1 MRTIAKAS
9 KAALLLAS
17 NPGLFS
23 RMAVA
28 KIASLRPVP
37 PLPAKRKIN
46 GIWFE
51 YDAVHTTAPLYFG
64 SYALA
69 LIDVM
74 KRTLRPGDTFLDVGA
89 NIGYLSA
96 MAAGLVGKS
105 GQVHSFEP
113 VPAYFRRLQKLAELN
128 PEYTIVANP
137 YASGEKE
144 GTAKAYVSLEP
155 GENTLVP
162 GYTSQDS
169 LKECIDVPVIR
180 LDRYIENKRLNN
192 IALIKIDTEGFEY
205 PVLLGLQE
213 FFERAERLPAIICEV
228 DPRAERLLGHSP
240 EELANYM
247 AQFGYQPRNVVRRS
261 RPVELSTMNR
271 VDDVLFVP
279 VAPRVPVPELPAYST
294 TALRPLGGFGA
305 EATDPL
311 LDKKS

>member
-1 MRTIAKAS
+1 MRTIAQAS

-23 RMAVA
+23 RMAAA
-28 KIASLRPVP
+28 KIASLRRVP
-37 PLPAKRKIN
+37 PLPAKKKIN

-74 KRTLRPGDTFLDVGA
+74 KRSLRPGDTFLDVGA

-96 MAAGLVGKS
+96 VAAGLVGKA

-128 PEYTIVANP
+128 PEYTIVVNP

-144 GTAKAYVSLEP
+144 GTAKAYVSAEP

-162 GYTSQDS
+162 GYTSEDS
-169 LKECIDVPVIR
+169 LKECIEVSVIR
-180 LDRYIENKRLNN
+180 LDRYIQSQGLSN
-192 IALIKIDTEGFEY
+192 IALIKIDTEGFEF
-205 PVLLGLQE
+205 PVLLGLRD
-213 FFERAERLPAIICEV
+213 FFERAECLPTIICEV
-228 DPRAERLLGHSP
+228 DPRAERLLGHKP
-240 EELANYM
+240 EDLANYM
-247 AQFGYQPRNVVRRS
+247 AQFGYQARNVVRQS
-261 RPVELSTMNR
+261 RRVELSNLSR
-271 VDDVLFVP
+271 VDDVVFAP
-279 VAPRVPVPELPAYST
+279 TAPRVAVPV
-294 TALRPLGGFGA
+294 
-305 EATDPL
+305 
-311 LDKKS
+311 

>member
-1 MRTIAKAS
+1 MPTFAQAS

-17 NPGLFS
+17 NPSLFS
-23 RMAVA
+23 RMAAA
-28 KIASLRPVP
+28 KIASLRRVP
-37 PLPAKRKIN
+37 PLPAKRKVN

-74 KRTLRPGDTFLDVGA
+74 KRSLRPGDTFLDIGA

-96 MAAGLVGKS
+96 VAAGLVGKS

-113 VPAYFRRLQKLAELN
+113 VPAYFRRLQRLAELN

-137 YASGEKE
+137 CAAGEKE
-144 GTAKAYVSLEP
+144 ETAKIYVAVEP

-180 LDRYIENKRLNN
+180 LDRYIQSKGLSNV
-192 IALIKIDTEGFEY
+192 AFIKIDTEGFEF
-205 PVLLGLQE
+205 PVLLGLRG
-213 FFERAERLPAIICEV
+213 FFEQAERLPTIICEV
-228 DPRAERLLGHSP
+228 DPRAERLLGHKP
-240 EELANYM
+240 EDLANYM
-247 AQFGYQPRNVVRRS
+247 AQFGYEARSVVRRS
-261 RPVELSTMNR
+261 KRVELSSLSR
-271 VDDVLFVP
+271 VDDVVF
-279 VAPRVPVPELPAYST
+279 AP
-294 TALRPLGGFGA
+294 TAARA
-305 EATDPL
+305 AV
-311 LDKKS
+311 SV